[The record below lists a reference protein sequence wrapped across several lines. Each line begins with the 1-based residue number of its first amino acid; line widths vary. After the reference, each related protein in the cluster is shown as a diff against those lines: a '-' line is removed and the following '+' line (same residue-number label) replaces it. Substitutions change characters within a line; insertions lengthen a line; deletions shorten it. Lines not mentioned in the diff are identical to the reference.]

1 MPWDDEWDRPSGSR
15 RPVHTS
21 TSSGGGYRA
30 RSPDRRRADSLE
42 RDRASRHEDDY
53 RRRPDD
59 PRTARDSYRDRRD
72 DWRDEPEKP
81 PPFFYKPLNTKD
93 YRVLY
98 DPALD
103 PNPIKKGKEV
113 VKRVDGDG
121 LADDA
126 GARDPRRTTDPEQLK
141 KLEARRRKGPLMR
154 KLGVITYSWD
164 KNSTGPPPP
173 APPSAILVTGFPS
186 TTTADA
192 IHAHFRS
199 FGRIEQQD
207 VKYDTQT
214 GGSLGICWI
223 KFVDDVPR
231 DPEPDKPTREKYE
244 RKRLAGQAQDGGA
257 VAKDAVA
264 KANGAKIGMAM
275 LMSEQGVKVVLDADG
290 KLCRAAVKAETE
302 RLHPP
307 RPKPAPKPPSRF
319 KQPTPP
325 SSLPPPPPSLP
336 PPPPPPTSSHAPA
349 LASSSGPRWATPS
362 GPRAHGHRDPP
373 PPTDS
378 RANPISAFPDAVS
391 AAKHI
396 AMPSVPLPPIKPAV
410 RSWSPTRDR
419 PRQPA
424 PLPPRPS
431 STFARISPQR
441 NGRLPAPQPHSAPDR
456 PGAPGRGPPRK
467 SESMASAVAQAVE
480 AAKRRLQNMR
490 ANGQPERRTKGREE
504 GEADMDMSSEDEGAR
519 SGSSSEEEEDAKDA
533 VFFHGGRDS
542 DRRPAPL
549 KWGAAPVG
557 AIAWQVSKKV
567 LFEKLSANG
576 KPYLSIDKSAYQ
588 RHRLAQGGRM
598 AVPNGQDLERH
609 FQDFRIDKTFAD
621 ADGWYVTFKD
631 SDAAKRAFDKLN
643 GRRYAGAPLDL
654 VLCESPAPP
663 LVLPPKP
670 ATEEKAERP
679 RGRLPEPGSH
689 LAAIV
694 EKLSRAVKP
703 KKTSGW
709 TDAELIEE
717 AKDLVIADLL
727 EVFQND
733 VTARLVRGK
742 IQEHLTRWERDGMP
756 TSTSATPSTST
767 APAVKVEPSES
778 AADVLSLPSS
788 APKSLSTLS
797 FAKRRSATA
806 TTDERPPR
814 RRPSAAASRFSSE
827 APSESLH
834 DHSEGEAESRKKG
847 LAKTKKPLPR
857 VVSASEES
865 SDEEDARA
873 KERERE
879 RERERAR
886 RKKQE
891 ARKKQKAT
899 PKKVK
904 VHLDYTSSEDEAA
917 TPARRLSLDAVKQE
931 TPAVTEIFEPSPTPD
946 TVTLKPAKK
955 AIKVEVDDAMDVD
968 DESSR
973 AASPAPVAKLKK
985 AAKKAERPA
994 RVPIAVPAT
1003 TDPFEAGLAADEE
1016 DLFFLKLAIER
1027 LQLGKELH
1035 PTPPPSDDEAEAP
1048 PKHSS
1053 GSARTEGFYPV
1064 TIEEK
1069 MANRPASNKAKAA
1082 DAAGPAGSAA
1092 ASSVAVSRLARAN
1105 TRGLVRGMELHKKVT
1120 ATDTDVLKF
1129 NQLKTRKKQLTFSR
1143 SGIEGYGL
1151 FALEHIPA
1159 GDMVIEYVGELIRQT
1174 VADRREKAYERQG
1187 IGSSYLF
1194 RVDEDLVVDAT
1205 KKGNLGRLINHCCV
1219 PNCTARIITIN
1230 GVKKIVIYAKTNI
1243 EPGEEVT
1250 YDYHF
1255 PIEEDNKIPCL
1266 CGAAGCRG
1274 YLN

>member
-1 MPWDDEWDRPSGSR
+1 MPRP
-15 RPVHTS
+15 PS
-21 TSSGGGYRA
+21 TSASA
-30 RSPDRRRADSLE
+30 SSSRSQHRSQP
-42 RDRASRHEDDY
+42 
-53 RRRPDD
+53 
-59 PRTARDSYRDRRD
+59 
-72 DWRDEPEKP
+72 EPEKP
-81 PPFFYKPLNTKD
+81 PPFFYKPLGAKD

-113 VKRVDGDG
+113 VKRVDGKG
-121 LADDA
+121 LAADA

-154 KLGVITYSWD
+154 KLGIITYSWD

-207 VKYDTQT
+207 VKYDSQT

-223 KFVDDVPR
+223 KFIDDVPR
-231 DPEPDKPTREKYE
+231 DPEPDKPVREKYE
-244 RKRLAGQAQDGGA
+244 RKRMAGQAQDGGA

-290 KLCRAAVKAETE
+290 LLCRAAVKAEME
-302 RLHPP
+302 RLHPLRP
-307 RPKPAPKPPSRF
+307 RPAPKPTSRF
-319 KQPTPP
+319 AQPTPP

-336 PPPPPPTSSHAPA
+336 PPPPPPSSSSHASA
-349 LASSSGPRWATPS
+349 LANPSGPRWATPS
-362 GPRAHGHRDPP
+362 GPRAHVHRDPP
-373 PPTDS
+373 PPTEP

-396 AMPSVPLPPIKPAV
+396 AMPSVPIPPIKPLA
-410 RSWSPTRDR
+410 RGWSPSLRDSHG
-419 PRQPA
+419 QPA
-424 PLPPRPS
+424 PLPPRPA

-441 NGRLPAPQPHSAPDR
+441 NGRLPAPRLHPAPER

-480 AAKRRLQNMR
+480 AAKRRLQNLR
-490 ANGQPERRTKGREE
+490 TNGQPERRAKGREE
-504 GEADMDMSSEDEGAR
+504 GEADMDMSSEDEGGR

-533 VFFHGGRDS
+533 VFFHAGRNS

-549 KWGAAPVG
+549 KWGASPVG

-567 LFEKLSANG
+567 LFEKLSASG
-576 KPYLSIDKSAYQ
+576 KPYLSIDRSAYQ

-598 AVPNGQDLERH
+598 A
-609 FQDFRIDKTFAD
+609 TFAD

-643 GRRYAGAPLDL
+643 GRKYAGAPLDL
-654 VLCESPAPP
+654 VLCETPAPP
-663 LVLPPKP
+663 PAPAPKP
-670 ATEEKAERP
+670 VFEDQPQRP
-679 RGRLPEPGSH
+679 RGRLPEPGTH

-709 TDAELIEE
+709 TDEELIEE

-727 EVFQND
+727 EVFQTD
-733 VTARLVRGK
+733 ITARLVRGK
-742 IQEHLTRWERDGMP
+742 IQEHLTRWESDGMP
-756 TSTSATPSTST
+756 TSASATPSTS
-767 APAVKVEPSES
+767 AVPPLKVEPGEI
-778 AADVLSLPSS
+778 AAEVLSPPSS

-797 FAKRRSATA
+797 FAKRKAATGA
-806 TTDERPPR
+806 SDDRDPR
-814 RRPSAAASRFSSE
+814 RRPSTTASRLSSE
-827 APSESLH
+827 APSESRYNN
-834 DHSEGEAESRKKG
+834 SEGEEESRKKG
-847 LAKTKKPLPR
+847 HKTKKPLPR

-865 SDEEDARA
+865 SDDEDARA

-886 RKKQE
+886 RKKQD
-891 ARKKQKAT
+891 ARKKQKAA
-899 PKKVK
+899 PKKAK
-904 VHLDYTSSEDEAA
+904 VHLDYTSSEDETA
-917 TPARRLSLDAVKQE
+917 TPARQFSLDAVKQE

-946 TVTLKPAKK
+946 VNAPKLAKK
-955 AIKVEVDDAMDVD
+955 PIKVEVDEVMDVD
-968 DESSR
+968 EVSSG
-973 AASPAPVAKLKK
+973 AASPAPVMKLKR
-985 AAKKAERPA
+985 AARKAERPV
-994 RVPIAVPAT
+994 RVPIVVPAT
-1003 TDPFEAGLAADEE
+1003 TDPFDAGLAADEE
-1016 DLFFLKLAIER
+1016 DLFFLKLAIQR
-1027 LQLGKELH
+1027 LQLGKDLH
-1035 PTPPPSDDEAEAP
+1035 PTPPPSDDEFDGP
-1048 PKHSS
+1048 PKHST
-1053 GSARTEGFYPV
+1053 GSARTEGFYAV

-1082 DAAGPAGSAA
+1082 DTAGPAGAAA

>member
-1 MPWDDEWDRPSGSR
+1 MGTQQTRPRDAPSPSPRKISIALPPNLAFSSSRPPSRPSSR
-15 RPVHTS
+15 PPLGNSTPRAPS
-21 TSSGGGYRA
+21 TSASASSSRIQH
-30 RSPDRRRADSLE
+30 RSQ
-42 RDRASRHEDDY
+42 
-53 RRRPDD
+53 
-59 PRTARDSYRDRRD
+59 T
-72 DWRDEPEKP
+72 EPEKP